1 MREDVRVVGA
11 RLRVSTPAP
20 GEGWP
25 AFPAVPRPQPWPPME
40 SPGPPGV
47 ADDPRVPWSP
57 VRASRPSPPDVG
69 KFPRRQLALL
79 GGQLIEAAVQ
89 RSGLE
94 VGVAGRQTEAG
105 KPVPAALVSHGGKCM
120 TASAVVVRVQPVAV
134 PAPDPIDN
142 AGARVT
148 RSVPSA
154 PVAVHVGRTVGDAR
168 SVSGVQVRPGV
179 RGSRGVTGVRGHRGS
194 REARAHD
201 RDVASTTAI
210 LRASRVFTASPFR

>member
-1 MREDVRVVGA
+1 MTLECRGLRFVPAA
-11 RLRVSTPAP
+11 RALPTS
-20 GEGWP
+20 
-25 AFPAVPRPQPWPPME
+25 E
-40 SPGPPGV
+40 SSN
-47 ADDPRVPWSP
+47 ADE
-57 VRASRPSPPDVG
+57 
-69 KFPRRQLALL
+69 LALL

-142 AGARVT
+142 TGARVT

-168 SVSGVQVRPGV
+168 SVSGGAGKTGV

-201 RDVASTTAI
+201 RDVAATTAI